1 MKKFDSI
8 NVIPLIDVMLV
19 LLAIVLTTASFIVH
33 DALKLDLPDTQSTS
47 SYQPTNDPTK
57 HLAIDAKGTLF
68 LEDKPI
74 SYANF
79 KALAAKIDPKTDIVI
94 KVDRHTVFG
103 KVVALVDILKAN
115 KLNKLTFLTDKATT
129 PES

>member
-47 SYQPTNDPTK
+47 SYQPTDNPTK
-57 HLAIDAKGTLF
+57 HLAINDKGMLF
-68 LEDKPI
+68 LEDKAI
-74 SYANF
+74 SFGDF
-79 KALAAKIDPKTDIVI
+79 KAEAAKINQKSDIVI
-94 KVDRHTVFG
+94 KVDRQATFG
-103 KVVALVDILKAN
+103 KVVELVDILKSN
-115 KLNKLTFLTDKATT
+115 HLNRLTFLTDKAAD
-129 PES
+129 